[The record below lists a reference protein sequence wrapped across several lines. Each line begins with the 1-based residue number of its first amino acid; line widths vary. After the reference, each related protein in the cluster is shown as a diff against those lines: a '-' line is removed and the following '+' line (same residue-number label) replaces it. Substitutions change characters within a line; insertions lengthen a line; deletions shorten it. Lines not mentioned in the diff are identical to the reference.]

1 MIGKLTNTRS
11 ARGFTLLE
19 LLIVMS
25 IIIILATVGL
35 PQYQRMMQHARETVL
50 RDDLHQLRKA
60 LDQYG
65 ADKGKLPQSLS
76 ELADGGYMRE
86 VPVDPMT
93 DEADWS
99 VETGEDP
106 NNREGGSGVTDVHS
120 SSPDVSSDGKSY
132 SEW

>member
-1 MIGKLTNTRS
+1 MIGKLTNSRS

-60 LDQYG
+60 HDQYG

-120 SSPDVSSDGKSY
+120 SSSDVGSDGKSY

>member
-120 SSPDVSSDGKSY
+120 SSSDVGSDGKSY

>member
-93 DEADWS
+93 NEADWS

-120 SSPDVSSDGKSY
+120 SSSDVGSDGKSY